1 MSDVYIQDANT
12 EDAIID
18 ILNEMN
24 RQDIKWGQQ
33 DHDPHKW
40 NTIIMEELGEVAKD
54 TFEHNREGYYKELI
68 EVAACCIQ
76 AILTAKR
83 IGFKP

>member
-1 MSDVYIQDANT
+1 MSDVYIQDIGT
-12 EDAIID
+12 EDAIIN

-24 RQDIKWGQQ
+24 RQDTQWGEQ
-33 DHDPHKW
+33 DHNPHKW
-40 NTIIMEELGEVAKD
+40 NSIIMEELGESAKGALQ
-54 TFEHNREGYYKELI
+54 NNEGNYYEELI
-68 EVAACCIQ
+68 HTAACCIQ

>member
-1 MSDVYIQDANT
+1 MDIATDQRQVRAQLFNDIIQ
-12 EDAIID
+12 
-18 ILNEMN
+18 EMA
-24 RQDIKWGQQ
+24 RQDNKWGQQ

-54 TFEHNREGYYKELI
+54 TFENNEEGYYKELI
-68 EVAACCIQ
+68 QVAACCIQ
-76 AILTAKR
+76 AALTSMR